1 MDGAESRLEMPG
13 VHAIMLL
20 SAAPGV
26 AEMFRTDPRVAAL
39 VNPAVY
45 IAADVNGVI
54 ASVIERLQI
63 TELISGPVSA
73 DWTQILGE
81 TPEDAPIVVL
91 VSDESGMAVY
101 RVPDP
106 RNDRELWPW
115 MGLDVEEG

>member
-1 MDGAESRLEMPG
+1 MSS

-20 SAAPGV
+20 SAAPKV
-26 AEMFRTDPRVAAL
+26 AEMFRIDPKVAAL
-39 VNPAVY
+39 LDPAVY
-45 IAADVNGVI
+45 IAANEDGLI
-54 ASVIERLQI
+54 ASVVKRLQLA
-63 TELISGPVSA
+63 ELISGPVSA

-115 MGLDVEEG
+115 MGLEVDEG